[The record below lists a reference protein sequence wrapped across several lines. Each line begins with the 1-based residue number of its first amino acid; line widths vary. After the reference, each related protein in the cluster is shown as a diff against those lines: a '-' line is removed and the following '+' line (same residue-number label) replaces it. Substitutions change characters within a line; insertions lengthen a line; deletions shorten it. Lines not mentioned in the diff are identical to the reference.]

1 VWFTAASLAGWLFES
16 LYAIVR
22 TGHWER
28 REFLYGP
35 CCPIYGVGLVAAILL
50 FDRPEVV
57 SGDLPPWAV
66 FVHSMC
72 GSAVLEYTVSVAFE
86 NLFGAVWWDYSDML
100 LTLNGRICLPA
111 SLFVRACGR
120 RCGGHS
126 PCAYTS
132 TSLSA
137 VRSCMIIISTT
148 GMTRGTQ
155 GMQRSI
161 RCALFAMP
169 RRTLA

>member
-28 REFLYGP
+28 RGFLYGP

-66 FVHSMC
+66 FVLSMC

-86 NLFGAVWWDYSDML
+86 NLFGAVWWDYSDMPL
-100 LTLNGRICLPA
+100 NLNGRICLPA
-111 SLFVRACGR
+111 SLLFGLAGVVVAGTPHARTRARAC
-120 RCGGHS
+120 
-126 PCAYTS
+126 P
-132 TSLSA
+132 
-137 VRSCMIIISTT
+137 
-148 GMTRGTQ
+148 
-155 GMQRSI
+155 
-161 RCALFAMP
+161 RCAPA
-169 RRTLA
+169 